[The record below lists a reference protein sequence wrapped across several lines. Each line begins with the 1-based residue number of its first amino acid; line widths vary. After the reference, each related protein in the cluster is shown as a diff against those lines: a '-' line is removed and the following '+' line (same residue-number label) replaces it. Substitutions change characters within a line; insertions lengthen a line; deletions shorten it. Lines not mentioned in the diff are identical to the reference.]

1 MRKLTCPPNV
11 ELLGLYIDAFV
22 SNIQGAE
29 TRPIMEKYGL
39 ANLDPHGWYPCHKWM
54 DALNELAQLP
64 NVTENMVAVGMEI
77 GKAIPV
83 PPGVENLTLEQMLMG
98 LDGAYQGVHRNSD
111 VGKYTCERLNDKHL
125 KVTCNDLYPEDL
137 TYGIV
142 YVFAKRFLPPKT
154 AFKVC
159 YDEHILRRDEGGD
172 GPTVIHVSW
181 T

>member
-64 NVTENMVAVGMEI
+64 ETIARELGTWIAVTRGEGRWEHE
-77 GKAIPV
+77 GRSYRSIPPLLPRAQTGSRPMDHRWSRQ
-83 PPGVENLTLEQMLMG
+83 PPADQ
-98 LDGAYQGVHRNSD
+98 QR
-111 VGKYTCERLNDKHL
+111 
-125 KVTCNDLYPEDL
+125 
-137 TYGIV
+137 
-142 YVFAKRFLPPKT
+142 
-154 AFKVC
+154 
-159 YDEHILRRDEGGD
+159 
-172 GPTVIHVSW
+172 
-181 T
+181 